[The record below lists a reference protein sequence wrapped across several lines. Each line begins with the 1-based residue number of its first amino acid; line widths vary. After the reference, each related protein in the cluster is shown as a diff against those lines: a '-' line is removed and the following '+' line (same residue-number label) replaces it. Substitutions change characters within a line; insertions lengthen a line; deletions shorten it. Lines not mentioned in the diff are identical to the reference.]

1 MRLQGQRR
9 NHRNAPQKENNIPR
23 KRVGH
28 FTVQINLVIRPLEL
42 PHHPHRATQ
51 SQQHPEYIPAP
62 VRCSRIDQQAG
73 VSDQRDK
80 ALHYVAK
87 RAQRWALFQIERDPG
102 VNSEENGPG
111 GQKQGDSAGIRH
123 SFTYTLFYGRE
134 RKRSGSDSL
143 DHSVMITQPRDNHP
157 TSTFRSTGGGGGIR
171 TPAALAGSTV

>member
-1 MRLQGQRR
+1 MSTSSIAAQKQGIPARAATPGVS
-9 NHRNAPQKENNIPR
+9 NAAAGPAPQSSKC
-23 KRVGH
+23 
-28 FTVQINLVIRPLEL
+28 